1 MGAQG
6 HSINQNILFQ
16 DNQRATRMENIGNKS
31 CSGNFRHI
39 DIHYLFVKYRVDSNK
54 ILIPYCSTDHMLV
67 DFFTKYLQGSLFV
80 KFREV
85 IIVWKHIDTL
95 HMGLTSTKESVVN
108 MDNVDPNKE
117 LIKPKVETKDKNI
130 RRKRS
135 HTYIVING
143 NKIWHV
149 VGTEISHDR

>member
-1 MGAQG
+1 
-6 HSINQNILFQ
+6 
-16 DNQRATRMENIGNKS
+16 MENISNKS

-80 KFREV
+80 KFCEV

-95 HMGLTSTKESVVN
+95 QMGLTSTKDSVLN
-108 MDNVDPNKE
+108 MYNVEPNKE
-117 LIKPKVETKDKNI
+117 VIKPKVETKDKKLGI
-130 RRKRS
+130 KRS

-143 NKIWHV
+143 NKKWHV
-149 VGTEISHDR
+149 VGTEISQDR